1 MMNDYQ
7 RIAKAI
13 DFLSQHVE
21 QQPTLEQVAAHVHLS
36 AFHFQR
42 LFCQW
47 AGISPKRFLQVITL
61 EKAKS
66 QVSAQRS
73 LLDISGSVGLSS
85 SSRLYD
91 HFVSLEAV
99 TPGEFKKGGLDLQ
112 INYGL
117 HMTPFGE
124 LLIAQTPRGICKA
137 VFTETDGKD
146 AEILRLQAQ
155 WPNAVIVQDH
165 RHTEMTASAI
175 CRLLRGETPAEKMP
189 LHVAGSNFQVAVW
202 RALLAIAPGDSQT
215 YSGIAQHIQTP
226 NATRAVAN
234 AIAANPVALLIP
246 CHRVIRKSGA
256 LGGYRWGEQRKQVIR
271 FYETAARHAAPDC
284 A

>member
-1 MMNDYQ
+1 
-7 RIAKAI
+7 
-13 DFLSQHVE
+13 
-21 QQPTLEQVAAHVHLS
+21 
-36 AFHFQR
+36 
-42 LFCQW
+42 
-47 AGISPKRFLQVITL
+47 
-61 EKAKS
+61 
-66 QVSAQRS
+66 
-73 LLDISGSVGLSS
+73 
-85 SSRLYD
+85 
-91 HFVSLEAV
+91 
-99 TPGEFKKGGLDLQ
+99 
-112 INYGL
+112 
-117 HMTPFGE
+117 
-124 LLIAQTPRGICKA
+124 
-137 VFTETDGKD
+137 
-146 AEILRLQAQ
+146 LRLQAQ
-155 WPNAVIVQDH
+155 WPNAVIVEDH

-175 CRLLRGETPAEKMP
+175 CRLLRGVTPAEKMP

-226 NATRAVAN
+226 NSTRAVAN